1 MGYKKTR
8 WPSLRSAAEYR
19 FALQGKGTLC
29 MRSASIDVYFSPKQL
44 SVNSVSSSAYACL
57 GLIVSK
63 RCYARA
69 VDRNRAKRI
78 FREYAR
84 QLPCREA
91 GFDIIFRMKKPF
103 APLTLPSVSA
113 VLNTLLLQA
122 CARMEL
128 SPFIDE
134 HFLLP

>member
-1 MGYKKTR
+1 
-8 WPSLRSAAEYR
+8 
-19 FALQGKGTLC
+19 
-29 MRSASIDVYFSPKQL
+29 
-44 SVNSVSSSAYACL
+44 
-57 GLIVSK
+57 
-63 RCYARA
+63 
-69 VDRNRAKRI
+69 
-78 FREYAR
+78 
-84 QLPCREA
+84 
-91 GFDIIFRMKKPF
+91 MKKPF